1 MILLDT
7 HALIWWREASARLSP
22 RAQAAI
28 ANEEKVGMIAVSS
41 FSFWEIALLVKRNR
55 LKLSCAAAKWIG
67 VVEALD
73 CTFSVP
79 VDTNIAVASV
89 ELPAGLHQDPAD
101 RIIVATAITM
111 NIPLVTVDQKIRAY
125 PHVQTIW

>member
-7 HALIWWREASARLSP
+7 HALIWWREDDARLSP
-22 RAQAAI
+22 RAQTAI
-28 ANEEKVGMIAVSS
+28 RREEQSGMIAISS

-55 LKLSCAAAKWIG
+55 LKLSCSVSRWIR
-67 VVEALD
+67 VLEALR
-73 CTFSVP
+73 CTLFISV
-79 VDTNIAVASV
+79 DNDIAVASV

-101 RIIVATAITM
+101 RIIVATAM
-111 NIPLVTVDQKIRAY
+111 VKNIPLVTIDQKIRAY